1 MVEMQKMQHSIQGR
15 RMTHLTKEQRRALM
29 PISAAW
35 IDEMRQIFAREDG
48 KEPFPY
54 FRCEENG
61 MKVEWGKRT
70 EYAE

>member
-1 MVEMQKMQHSIQGR
+1 
-15 RMTHLTKEQRRALM
+15 MTKSERRAAM

-54 FRCEENG
+54 FRCIENG
-61 MKVEWGKRT
+61 ETVEWGKRT

>member
-1 MVEMQKMQHSIQGR
+1 V
-15 RMTHLTKEQRRALM
+15 TKEERRAAM
-29 PISAAW
+29 PFCSSV
-35 IDEMRQIFAREDG
+35 IDEMRQIFSREDG

-70 EYAE
+70 EYVE

>member
-1 MVEMQKMQHSIQGR
+1 
-15 RMTHLTKEQRRALM
+15 MTKSERRALM